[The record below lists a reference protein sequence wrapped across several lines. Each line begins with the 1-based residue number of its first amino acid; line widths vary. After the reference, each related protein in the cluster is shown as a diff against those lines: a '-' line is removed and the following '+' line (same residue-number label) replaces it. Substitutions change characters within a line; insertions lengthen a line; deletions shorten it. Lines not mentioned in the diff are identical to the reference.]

1 MLYSANPPATTLSSY
16 SPAAKPSKLK
26 FPSEPDV
33 VMSTLSVLWLTT
45 RTVAL
50 GTAAPLMSKTVPA
63 SLLDAFCAPRRTAR
77 GSNRHEANNETSNFT
92 FRGKGRRLVDGF
104 SMALN
109 LLSIAWM
116 REGDSLLTM
125 SGYPRD
131 RTSADCGNNDSSRIR
146 RVAIADVHWD
156 SSFERISCTT
166 ALQLWTNSCSPHLSE

>member
-1 MLYSANPPATTLSSY
+1 M
-16 SPAAKPSKLK
+16 
-26 FPSEPDV
+26 
-33 VMSTLSVLWLTT
+33 
-45 RTVAL
+45 
-50 GTAAPLMSKTVPA
+50 
-63 SLLDAFCAPRRTAR
+63 
-77 GSNRHEANNETSNFT
+77 NNKETINFA

-109 LLSIAWM
+109 LLSMAWM

-156 SSFERISCTT
+156 SSFKPISCTT
-166 ALQLWTNSCSPHLSE
+166 AL